1 MQVVGEVLEKLIIE
15 KRDVWEN
22 LTEGI
27 YITSPEGYD
36 KFQRTQITN
45 DAIDLRISDKGYT
58 MNTKYRFINTL
69 SESSF
74 DDHFD
79 EITLPIEGFVLQP
92 GEILYIGTLERIS
105 LKGSYIARIS
115 GRSTFARLG
124 LSISSSQDKFCG
136 HNEAIVCLQLRNN
149 SKQGLKIYPFQKL
162 AQILFYKT
170 EGAPDTKDSSY
181 ANESEYT
188 LPQITEKD
196 RYQYSEYTANR
207 IAKYPSVK
215 SNLASRGLAKLKN
228 TPNGIKLLNVT
239 MGAIGTFGT
248 AMVSFFTISS
258 TYKFAICAIIFIMY
272 LMVSIIVN
280 LFVDNDI

>member
-1 MQVVGEVLEKLIIE
+1 MQIVGEVLKNLIIE
-15 KRDVWEN
+15 KREIWEN
-22 LTEGI
+22 STEGI
-27 YITSPEGYD
+27 YITAPPNSNNFE
-36 KFQRTQITN
+36 RNQITN
-45 DAIDLRISDKGYT
+45 DAVDLRINDIGYV
-58 MNTKYRFINTL
+58 MNTKYKFINTL
-69 SESSF
+69 SQDSF
-74 DDHFD
+74 DDHFIKK
-79 EITLPIEGFVLQP
+79 ELPIEGFVLQP

-105 LKGSYIARIS
+105 LKGPYIARIS

-162 AQILFYKT
+162 VQILFYKT
-170 EGAPDTKDSSY
+170 EGTPDIGDSSY

-196 RYQYSEYTANR
+196 RFQYDINTANK
-207 IAKYPSVK
+207 IAKLPSEKYNV
-215 SNLASRGLAKLKN
+215 ASRGLARLKN
-228 TPNGIKLLNVT
+228 TKNGIKLLNVSI
-239 MGAIGTFGT
+239 GAIGTFGT
-248 AMVSFFTISS
+248 AIVSFFEINA

-272 LMVSIIVN
+272 LIVSIIVN